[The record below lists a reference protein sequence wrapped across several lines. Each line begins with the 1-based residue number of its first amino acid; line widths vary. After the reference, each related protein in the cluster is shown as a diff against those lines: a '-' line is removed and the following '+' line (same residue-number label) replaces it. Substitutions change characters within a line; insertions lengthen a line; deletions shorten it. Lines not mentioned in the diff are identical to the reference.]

1 MRTTVAVVMLLAGAV
16 GAGAQ
21 ERLSDQLR
29 KGVVQEEVNQ
39 DLGKAIAAYE
49 AIVAQY
55 DEDRRAAASAL
66 FRLAECS
73 RKAGRRDQAV
83 RAYQRVVREFPE
95 QADVAEPSRR
105 QLRDTY
111 GIAETRA
118 TRETSEMA
126 DLERRLAEAQQQLR
140 QYQTT
145 REVPRERNT
154 RSLEALQE
162 ELRRSGRPLGT
173 TSAELST
180 LERGLADARM
190 RLDKGTLSEADYQRL
205 AAEYD
210 ATRDRYEDQMLQAEA
225 RQREGEFALKSVEN
239 QILVIEQRIQ
249 AIQRRVELG
258 LVPKDDRELID
269 LRRELASLQTTAQQ
283 LRTGVRR

>member
-1 MRTTVAVVMLLAGAV
+1 
-16 GAGAQ
+16 
-21 ERLSDQLR
+21 
-29 KGVVQEEVNQ
+29 
-39 DLGKAIAAYE
+39 
-49 AIVAQY
+49 
-55 DEDRRAAASAL
+55 
-66 FRLAECS
+66 
-73 RKAGRRDQAV
+73 
-83 RAYQRVVREFPE
+83 
-95 QADVAEPSRR
+95 
-105 QLRDTY
+105 
-111 GIAETRA
+111 
-118 TRETSEMA
+118 
-126 DLERRLAEAQQQLR
+126 
-140 QYQTT
+140 
-145 REVPRERNT
+145 VPRERNT

-180 LERGLADARM
+180 LERELADARM

-210 ATRDRYEDQMLQAEA
+210 ATTDRYEDQTLQAEA
-225 RQREGEFALKSVEN
+225 RLREGEFTLKSVES

-258 LVPKDDRELID
+258 LVSRDDRELAD